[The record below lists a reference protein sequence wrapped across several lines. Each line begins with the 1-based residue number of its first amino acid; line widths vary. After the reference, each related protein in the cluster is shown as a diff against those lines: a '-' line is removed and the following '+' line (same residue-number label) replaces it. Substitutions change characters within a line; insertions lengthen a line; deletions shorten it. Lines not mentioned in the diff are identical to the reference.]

1 MQEHPLIELRA
12 ADRHWLGRTCLSPP
26 GLIVALLV
34 LALATSTSVMGQ
46 NGETEGAVG
55 LHEGDICEA
64 QYTTYCDMR
73 FDGDVVAC
81 HLRELINNVV
91 VDEGL
96 AIADCTGG
104 GRLTT
109 GAAEGEFLER
119 EVTVKGWDAG
129 QIYCGS
135 ERVGPGQFVE
145 FCVVCDTVNSTGSG
159 KKNVIAP
166 GIASC
171 VKIVNDGQPAAT
183 GQCGAYSIAPD
194 PGNDCFAA
202 TESLRR
208 TFSDP
213 MLGFFI
219 TTDLA
224 AAGVKGG
231 KHLTVCSNRSWECLD
246 TVPPPL
252 GSEVQLSPQQ
262 GQGLIHTP
270 GCISLKDG
278 SRRCF

>member
-34 LALATSTSVMGQ
+34 LALATSTSVMGE
-46 NGETEGAVG
+46 NGESAGAVG
-55 LHEGDICEA
+55 LHKGDICEA
-64 QYTTYCDMR
+64 EFTTYCDDR
-73 FDGDVVAC
+73 FDGDIRSC
-81 HLRELINNVV
+81 NLRGIHGG
-91 VDEGL
+91 EGF
-96 AIADCTGG
+96 AIGDCIEGG
-104 GRLTT
+104 HVTS
-109 GAAEGEFLER
+109 GAAEGEVLER
-119 EVTVKGWDAG
+119 EATIDAADFG
-129 QIYCGS
+129 QIYCGT
-135 ERVGPGQFVE
+135 EPVGPGESVA
-145 FCVVCDTVNSTGSG
+145 FCVVCDTVKGAASS

-166 GIASC
+166 GVASC
-171 VKIVNDGQPAAT
+171 VKIFNDGQPANT
-183 GQCGAYSIAPD
+183 GTCGAYSIAPD

-246 TVPPPL
+246 TVPPLL